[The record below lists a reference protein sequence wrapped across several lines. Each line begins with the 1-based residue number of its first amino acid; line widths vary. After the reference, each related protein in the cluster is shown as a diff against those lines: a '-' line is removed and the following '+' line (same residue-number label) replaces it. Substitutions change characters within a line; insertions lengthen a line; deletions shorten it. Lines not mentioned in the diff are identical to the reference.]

1 MRLFRIVMQA
11 LAMLALAALL
21 LAGIEVI
28 LRLAGQGRSI
38 RVFTR
43 EHLGGTDYHV
53 TNGAFFQQFFA
64 LPIDTMWQDAETYIP
79 CKKPENSIRIVILG
93 ESAALGVPPDF
104 AFSFGRILEAMLEAQ
119 FPKARFDL
127 YILAQPGINSYALRE
142 IARDCRRIQ
151 PDFLAV
157 YMGNNEINGPFGALA
172 TPRDSFLS
180 SLYAIRVRFF
190 LRDLR
195 LVQLLTAHGRVP
207 WHAPPENPE
216 QIASPDDPR
225 MERSSRHFRSNLQD
239 IIRAGRDA
247 GAHVLLCTVG
257 CNQRQ
262 WPPQTSTN
270 RTDLP
275 PERFQQWQDNY
286 SAGIASQSREQ
297 WDEAARA
304 YRAAEAIDSTHAELQ
319 FRLGQCLLA
328 LGQTGEAAVHF
339 KSAWNLDGF
348 HSRVMPRMNEIVREE
363 AAAWASERVHLLDM
377 ARVLANESPGG
388 IPGSEFFYDN
398 VHLTFPGNYVI
409 ARELFVQI
417 AALLPS
423 SARGEIQGGPI
434 PPAMSECEQRLGLS
448 PGVLLKHLRG
458 VVMGYRMWW
467 KRPTPE
473 LDQQITALEAALG
486 PDILPGITEGYRKAL
501 EYRKNDRLLRT
512 RYAET
517 LLEGGRTEEAIQQA
531 RVLAEQYPYR
541 PATHRLLGAALTQAG
556 QTEEALRELETALS
570 LCDADAKTQYERGR
584 LLEKLERFSEAKDA
598 YIAAI
603 LINPRN
609 FESYDPLNALFEKE
623 GGAAARAKGWA
634 ALVNQVPDS
643 ARAHFQLGL
652 ALESV
657 NDLPNAIEH
666 YRTACGLEGF
676 DPAMQ
681 GALGHALLKSGKW
694 LEAVPPLQQA
704 LQINPDIAHFRP
716 LLLRALIKCGKLDE
730 ARAEAE
736 RCRDRGIALPPEVQ
750 QEWDA
755 VSGISK

>member
-1 MRLFRIVMQA
+1 MRFFRIAMQA
-11 LAMLALAALL
+11 LAMLALAAIL
-21 LAGIEVI
+21 LAGIETI
-28 LRLAGQGRSI
+28 LRLAGQGRSM
-38 RVFTR
+38 RVLTR
-43 EHLGGTDYHV
+43 KHYAGTDYYV
-53 TNGAFFQQFFA
+53 TNGAFFQQFFS
-64 LPIDTMWQDAETYIP
+64 LPIETMWQDAETYIP
-79 CKKPENSIRIVILG
+79 CQKPKDSIRIVVLG

-104 AFSFGRILEAMLEAQ
+104 AFSFGRILDAMLA
-119 FPKARFDL
+119 ARFPNIHLDL

-151 PDFLAV
+151 PDFLIV

-180 SLYAIRVRFF
+180 SLYAIRARFF

-216 QIASPDDPR
+216 QIASPEDPR
-225 MERSSRHFRSNLQD
+225 MERSSRHFRANLKD

-257 CNQRQ
+257 CNQRE
-262 WPPQTSTN
+262 WPPQTSVN
-270 RTDLP
+270 RPDLP
-275 PERFQQWQDNY
+275 PDLFQQWQDHY

-297 WDEAARA
+297 WAEAARA
-304 YRAAEAIDSTHAELQ
+304 YQAAEAIDSTHAELQ

-328 LGQTGEAAVHF
+328 IGKAGEAAVHF

-348 HSRVMPRMNEIVREE
+348 RARVMPRMNEIVREE
-363 AAAWASERVHLLDM
+363 AAAQASDRVRLLDT
-377 ARVLANESPGG
+377 ARILANESPGG
-388 IPGSEFFYDN
+388 IPGHEFFYDN

-409 ARELFVQI
+409 ARELFVQL
-417 AALLPS
+417 AALLPPFL
-423 SARGEIQGGPI
+423 RGENPENPA
-434 PPAMSECEQRLGLS
+434 PPAMSECEQRLGLT

-473 LDQQITALEAALG
+473 LDQRIAALEAELG
-486 PDILPGITEGYRKAL
+486 PDILPGIMEGYRKAL
-501 EYRKNDRLLRT
+501 EWRGNDRLLRT
-512 RYAET
+512 RYAEI
-517 LLEGGRTEEAIQQA
+517 LLESGRTEEAVQQA
-531 RVLAEQYPYR
+531 RMLAGQYPYR
-541 PATHRLLGAALTQAG
+541 PATHRLLGTALTQAG
-556 QTEEALRELETALS
+556 QTEEALRELEAALS
-570 LCDADAKTQYERGR
+570 LCGADAKTQYERGR
-584 LLEKLERFSEAKDA
+584 LLEKLERYSEAKDA

-609 FESYDPLNALFEKE
+609 FEPYDPLNALFEKE
-623 GGAAARAKGWA
+623 GGAAGRAKGWA
-634 ALVNQVPDS
+634 ALVDHVPDS

-657 NDLPNAIEH
+657 DDLPNAIIH
-666 YRTACGLEGF
+666 YRTACNLEGF
-676 DPAMQ
+676 DPAVQ

-694 LEAVPPLQQA
+694 LEAIPPLQQA

-716 LLLRALIKCGKLDE
+716 LLLRALIKSGKLDE

-736 RCRDRGIALPPEVQ
+736 RCRERGITLPPEIQ
-750 QEWDA
+750 REWDETMA
-755 VSGISK
+755 GPK